1 MTTRRALV
9 LGALATCVTFAPSP
23 PLAAAET
30 PLTVMV
36 FQGMQN
42 LPILAAQENGYFA
55 KRELKVEVKI
65 APNSG
70 ELREGLA
77 AGRYQIVH
85 GGVDNAIAMA
95 ETAKADVAV
104 FMGGDNGWNHLMV
117 QPEIGSYADL
127 RGKTVL
133 VDAPNTAFAL
143 VLYKILDKH
152 GLKRGDYQVKEAG
165 ATFVRFDAMQK
176 DKANAAAILNVP
188 FTIRA
193 ERAGL
198 KSMARAVDEIGPYL
212 STAGFVM
219 RPWAQAHADVMQRY
233 IQAYVEGLRFV
244 LDPGHKDAAIG
255 LMVDKLKLPGDVAA
269 QAYAVATHPAEGMA
283 KDARFD
289 LEGFR
294 NVLKLRAEI
303 LGQWGGTAP
312 APEKYLDLS
321 YYERAL
327 KGL

>member
-1 MTTRRALV
+1 
-9 LGALATCVTFAPSP
+9 
-23 PLAAAET
+23 
-30 PLTVMV
+30 MV

-42 LPILAAQENGYFA
+42 LPILAAQEKGYFA
-55 KRELKVEVKI
+55 KRELKVDMKI

-77 AGRYQIVH
+77 QGRYQIVH

-104 FMGGDNGWNHLMV
+104 FMGGDNGWNHVMA

-165 ATFVRFDAMQK
+165 ATYVRFEAMQK

-198 KSMARAVDEIGPYL
+198 KNMGRAIDEIGPYM

-219 RPWAQAHADVMQRY
+219 RPWAAAHADVMQRY
-233 IQAYVEGLRFV
+233 IQSYIEGLRFV
-244 LDPGHKDAAIG
+244 LDPANRNAVIA
-255 LMVDKLKLPGDVAA
+255 LMVDKLKLPPEVAA
-269 QAYAVATHPAEGMA
+269 QAYAVAAHPVEGMA
-283 KDARFD
+283 KDASFD
-289 LEGFR
+289 MDGFK

-303 LGQWGGTAP
+303 LGQWGGTPP

-327 KGL
+327 KGM